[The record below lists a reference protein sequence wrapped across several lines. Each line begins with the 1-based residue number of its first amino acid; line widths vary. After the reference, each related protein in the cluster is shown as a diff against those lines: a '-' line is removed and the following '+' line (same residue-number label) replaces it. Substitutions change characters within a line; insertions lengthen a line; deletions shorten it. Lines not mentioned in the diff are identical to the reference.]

1 MREQRLKRTSV
12 TGHPTMTGRDER
24 YEYLSLTVDPR
35 EKPADARTRVA
46 EHAEYGEVGA
56 HALRGALRRG
66 PPLRAA
72 APDHAGGPHALNGQP
87 LGQSATG
94 PSREVAVAACTDSS
108 SEGWYI
114 PASTSR

>member
-46 EHAEYGEVGA
+46 EHAEYGKWELMRSAVLYDGA
-56 HALRGALRRG
+56 RRFVLRRRIMRVDRI
-66 PPLRAA
+66 L
-72 APDHAGGPHALNGQP
+72 
-87 LGQSATG
+87 
-94 PSREVAVAACTDSS
+94 
-108 SEGWYI
+108 
-114 PASTSR
+114 

>member
-46 EHAEYGEVGA
+46 EHAEYGKWE
-56 HALRGALRRG
+56 LQRSLLYRGGMRRYWM
-66 PPLRAA
+66 RRRVMKVRST
-72 APDHAGGPHALNGQP
+72 
-87 LGQSATG
+87 LG
-94 PSREVAVAACTDSS
+94 
-108 SEGWYI
+108 
-114 PASTSR
+114 